1 MIALKLERVLAEK
14 GIHYAWFMAF
24 ISFFLL
30 MFSSSA
36 ASTPAVLMLPIIKA
50 FGWSITD
57 ISAIIGALFIIV
69 AVAAPFG
76 TAFML
81 HLGLTKIVVT
91 SCASL
96 IAGLGLTA
104 FAFEKWHL
112 FFSMGT
118 LLGLASGILGLGFAA
133 TVATRWF
140 VEKRGLV
147 LGILAASW
155 AAGQIM
161 LVPFIAWIVSNF
173 DWQYGVIPGVTGAGV
188 CLLLFVFFGK
198 NWPSDLSLMPYGAE
212 TNPNIAKT
220 EQGENPVKKS
230 FAVLFNCS
238 KHPGF
243 WILSSTFFI
252 CGFTSNGLVSQHFIP
267 FCADNNVG
275 IIVAS
280 SYLAT
285 IGLFNFIGSI
295 GSGWLADKFD
305 NYKLLATFYGV
316 RGLSLVYL
324 PFSSLDVF
332 YLTLWAIFFGL
343 DFIAT
348 IPPTGRFCSKFFGS
362 IDGPIAFAWIFSIH
376 QIGAASAAYGAGRAR
391 DIFLTY
397 EPVFLLA
404 GIACFIA
411 TLLLLGFRLTS
422 QSQLDF
428 QS

>member
-1 MIALKLERVLAEK
+1 MLATKLEKFLTAK

-24 ISFFLL
+24 ISFILL
-30 MFSSSA
+30 IFSSSA
-36 ASTPAVLMLPIIKA
+36 MSTPAILMLPIIET
-50 FGWSITD
+50 FGWSITEV
-57 ISAIIGALFIIV
+57 SAIIGALFIIV

-81 HLGLTKIVVT
+81 RLGLTKIVVI
-91 SCASL
+91 SCGLLISGLSL
-96 IAGLGLTA
+96 TT

-112 FFSMGT
+112 FFSIGT

-147 LGILAASW
+147 MGILAASW
-155 AAGQIM
+155 AAGQIL
-161 LVPFIAWIVSNF
+161 LVPFIAWIVSEFN
-173 DWQYGVIPGVTGAGV
+173 WQYGVVPGVSGAVV
-188 CLLLFVFFGK
+188 CLILFVLFGK
-198 NWPSDLSLMPYGAE
+198 NWPSDLGLMPYGAK
-212 TNPNIAKT
+212 TDPNIIQNGQ
-220 EQGENPVKKS
+220 ERNPIKKS
-230 FAVLFNCS
+230 FSVLFNCS

-267 FCADNNVG
+267 FCADNNIG
-275 IIVAS
+275 IVVAS
-280 SYLAT
+280 SYLAI

-305 NYKLLATFYGV
+305 NYKLLAAFYSV

-324 PFSSLDVF
+324 PFSSLDIF

-376 QIGAASAAYGAGRAR
+376 QIGAASAAYGAGRTR

-397 EPVFLLA
+397 EPVFLVA

-411 TLLLLGFRLTS
+411 TVLLLGFRLTP
-422 QSQLDF
+422 QSQLTF
-428 QS
+428 SS

>member
-30 MFSSSA
+30 IFSSSA

-96 IAGLGLTA
+96 IAGLRLTA
-104 FAFEKWHL
+104 FAFKKWHL

-140 VEKRGLV
+140 AEKRGLV
-147 LGILAASW
+147 IGILAASW
-155 AAGQIM
+155 AAGQII

-188 CLLLFVFFGK
+188 CLLLFAFFAK
-198 NWPSDLSLMPYGAE
+198 NWPSDLGLMPYGAE
-212 TNPNIAKT
+212 TNPKIAKT
-220 EQGENPVKKS
+220 GQGENPLKKS
-230 FAVLFNCS
+230 FSVLFNCS

-243 WILSSTFFI
+243 ESFLQLFLYVTLHLMDWFLSILFHSAQI
-252 CGFTSNGLVSQHFIP
+252 IILGL
-267 FCADNNVG
+267 
-275 IIVAS
+275 
-280 SYLAT
+280 
-285 IGLFNFIGSI
+285 
-295 GSGWLADKFD
+295 
-305 NYKLLATFYGV
+305 
-316 RGLSLVYL
+316 
-324 PFSSLDVF
+324 
-332 YLTLWAIFFGL
+332 
-343 DFIAT
+343 
-348 IPPTGRFCSKFFGS
+348 
-362 IDGPIAFAWIFSIH
+362 
-376 QIGAASAAYGAGRAR
+376 
-391 DIFLTY
+391 
-397 EPVFLLA
+397 
-404 GIACFIA
+404 
-411 TLLLLGFRLTS
+411 
-422 QSQLDF
+422 
-428 QS
+428 

>member
-24 ISFFLL
+24 ISFVLL

-36 ASTPAVLMLPIIKA
+36 MSTPAILMLPIIDA
-50 FGWSITD
+50 FDWSITD

-81 HLGLTKIVVT
+81 RLGLTKIVVT
-91 SCASL
+91 SCALL
-96 IAGLGLTA
+96 IAGLGLTT

-112 FFSMGT
+112 FFSMGMV
-118 LLGLASGILGLGFAA
+118 LGLASGILGLGFAA

-161 LVPFIAWIVSNF
+161 LIPFIAWIVSNF

-188 CLLLFVFFGK
+188 CLLLFIFFGK

-391 DIFLTY
+391 YIFLTY

>member
-1 MIALKLERVLAEK
+1 
-14 GIHYAWFMAF
+14 
-24 ISFFLL
+24 
-30 MFSSSA
+30 
-36 ASTPAVLMLPIIKA
+36 
-50 FGWSITD
+50 
-57 ISAIIGALFIIV
+57 
-69 AVAAPFG
+69 
-76 TAFML
+76 
-81 HLGLTKIVVT
+81 
-91 SCASL
+91 
-96 IAGLGLTA
+96 
-104 FAFEKWHL
+104 
-112 FFSMGT
+112 
-118 LLGLASGILGLGFAA
+118 
-133 TVATRWF
+133 
-140 VEKRGLV
+140 
-147 LGILAASW
+147 
-155 AAGQIM
+155 
-161 LVPFIAWIVSNF
+161 
-173 DWQYGVIPGVTGAGV
+173 
-188 CLLLFVFFGK
+188 
-198 NWPSDLSLMPYGAE
+198 MPYGAE

-220 EQGENPVKKS
+220 EQGENPFKKS

-252 CGFTSNGLVSQHFIP
+252 CVFTSDRLVSQHFIP

-275 IIVAS
+275 IKVAS

-285 IGLFNFIGSI
+285 IGLFNFMGST
-295 GSGWLADKFD
+295 GSGWLADKLD

-316 RGLSLVYL
+316 RGLFLVYL

-332 YLTLWAIFFGL
+332 YLPLWAIFFRL
-343 DFIAT
+343 EFIAT

-376 QIGAASAAYGAGRAR
+376 QIGAASAAYGAGRTR

>member
-140 VEKRGLV
+140 AEKRGLV
-147 LGILAASW
+147 IGILAASW

-348 IPPTGRFCSKFFGS
+348 IPPTGRFCSKFFGI

-376 QIGAASAAYGAGRAR
+376 QIGAASAAYGAGRVR

>member
-91 SCASL
+91 SCVSL

-348 IPPTGRFCSKFFGS
+348 IPPTGRFCSKFFGI